1 MLTINTQSE
10 TLTKALSHFVS
21 FEDHNNQRQWKLN
34 DDASMDLSKLVMEMH
49 DKELPN
55 DWRFDTIFD
64 IFHALKERETD
75 TIDTFE
81 VADNLV
87 DVYNL
92 DLKKW
97 VSTHSRDN
105 YIDEGIKEGLI
116 DSSMEKQSFVDL
128 IRKGQFICIEKMVRL
143 ACEYFNLEHD

>member
-1 MLTINTQSE
+1 
-10 TLTKALSHFVS
+10 
-21 FEDHNNQRQWKLN
+21 
-34 DDASMDLSKLVMEMH
+34 MDLSKLVMEMH